1 MKRVLFVLAVIACM
15 LSCRSVKSVGST
27 ERHHYSNGADTLVAV
42 SILERADSSSYF
54 RSKIDSLSRE
64 LHYYRQ
70 MYRELYVK
78 DSVNTNQYRTD
89 SVSVKDTTWMQHN
102 PDGSVTYH
110 NYREKNTYSYQQLER
125 YRQQIVKE
133 SRATIDS
140 LIERNMCL
148 QTRYDSLMQAYIMV
162 DSLLQYEAKKDSI
175 SDAVNESQKDTIYKN
190 DIFSQIRAA
199 VATAIFLLVLWS
211 VIYIFCRLR
220 KR

>member
-1 MKRVLFVLAVIACM
+1 MACM

-27 ERHHYSNGADTLVAV
+27 ERHHYSNGADTLAAV
-42 SILERADSSSYF
+42 SFSERADSSSYF

-148 QTRYDSLMQAYIMV
+148 QARYDSLLQAYIRV
-162 DSLLQYEAKKDSI
+162 DSLLQYEARKESI
-175 SDAVNESQKDTIYKN
+175 SDAVSEKQKETTYKINIWGHIKTAIATVIFMLVVWVVVKIYK
-190 DIFSQIRAA
+190 RMP
-199 VATAIFLLVLWS
+199 
-211 VIYIFCRLR
+211 RL
-220 KR
+220 